1 MTLLTICITIIVVGL
16 LLWLVTKYIP
26 MEPPIKQI
34 LVAVVVIVLV
44 VWLLRVFGI
53 LAHLSTVHW

>member
-1 MTLLTICITIIVVGL
+1 MTLLTICLTIIVVGL

-53 LAHLSTVHW
+53 LAHLSNVRW